1 MIEQIYY
8 AVALTVYSIFIIRF
22 ILSWIGADFDVEAD
36 VDVSDV
42 VSFKG
47 LTHFLMGFSGWLSV
61 KSYITHNVMW
71 YDYLIALILG
81 VIFVILLYFVYK
93 FLISLET
100 KPQILFGKQLI
111 GKTGK
116 IYVILESKDSI
127 KKYIITV
134 GNGLGTQEYP
144 AKSNNSYKLGD
155 EVVISDYVNAYKKKK
170 KNDNNNINYCR
181 NICTSYNYD
190 NYRTIVTLSQMS

>member
-22 ILSWIGADFDVEAD
+22 ILSWIGADFDIDTD
-36 VDVSDV
+36 VDISDV

-93 FLISLET
+93 LLISLET

-116 IYVILESKDSI
+116 IYIILEPEDSI

-155 EVVISDYVNAYKKKK
+155 EVVISDYVNAYY
-170 KNDNNNINYCR
+170 I
-181 NICTSYNYD
+181 I
-190 NYRTIVTLSQMS
+190 

>member
-22 ILSWIGADFDVEAD
+22 ILSWVGADFDIDAD
-36 VDVSDV
+36 VDISDI

-61 KSYITHNVMW
+61 KSYTTHNVMW

-93 FLISLET
+93 LLISLET
-100 KPQILFGKQLI
+100 KPQVLFGKQLI

-116 IYVILESKDSI
+116 IYIILEPEDSI

-155 EVVISDYVNAYKKKK
+155 EVVISDYVNAYY
-170 KNDNNNINYCR
+170 I
-181 NICTSYNYD
+181 I
-190 NYRTIVTLSQMS
+190 

>member
-1 MIEQIYY
+1 MIEQVYY
-8 AVALTVYSIFIIRF
+8 AIALIVYSIFIIRF
-22 ILSWIGADFDVEAD
+22 ILSWVGADFDIDAD
-36 VDVSDV
+36 VDIGDV

-93 FLISLET
+93 LLISLET

-116 IYVILESKDSI
+116 IYIILEPEDSI

-155 EVVISDYVNAYKKKK
+155 EVVISDYVNAYY
-170 KNDNNNINYCR
+170 I
-181 NICTSYNYD
+181 I
-190 NYRTIVTLSQMS
+190 

>member
-8 AVALTVYSIFIIRF
+8 AIALIVYSIFIIRF
-22 ILSWIGADFDVEAD
+22 ILSWIGADFDIDAD
-36 VDVSDV
+36 VDISDV

-61 KSYITHNVMW
+61 KSYTTHNVMW
-71 YDYLIALILG
+71 YDYIIALILG

-93 FLISLET
+93 LLISLET
-100 KPQILFGKQLI
+100 KPQILSGKQLI

-116 IYVILESKDSI
+116 IYVILEPEDSI

-134 GNGLGTQEYP
+134 GNGLGTQEYL

-155 EVVISDYVNAYKKKK
+155 EVVISDYVNAYY
-170 KNDNNNINYCR
+170 I
-181 NICTSYNYD
+181 I
-190 NYRTIVTLSQMS
+190 

>member
-22 ILSWIGADFDVEAD
+22 ILSWVGADFDVDAD
-36 VDVSDV
+36 IDIGDV

-93 FLISLET
+93 LLISLET
-100 KPQILFGKQLI
+100 KPQILSGKQLI

-116 IYVILESKDSI
+116 IYVILEPEDSI

-134 GNGLGTQEYP
+134 GNGLGTQEYQ

-155 EVVISDYVNAYKKKK
+155 EVVISDYVNAYY
-170 KNDNNNINYCR
+170 I
-181 NICTSYNYD
+181 I
-190 NYRTIVTLSQMS
+190 

>member
-22 ILSWIGADFDVEAD
+22 ILSWIGADFDVDAD

-71 YDYLIALILG
+71 YDYIIALILG

-93 FLISLET
+93 LLISLET
-100 KPQILFGKQLI
+100 KPQILSGKQLI

-116 IYVILESKDSI
+116 IYVILEPEDSI

-155 EVVISDYVNAYKKKK
+155 EVVISDYVNAYY
-170 KNDNNNINYCR
+170 I
-181 NICTSYNYD
+181 I
-190 NYRTIVTLSQMS
+190 

>member
-22 ILSWIGADFDVEAD
+22 ILSWIGADFDVDAD

-81 VIFVILLYFVYK
+81 VIFVILLYFIYK
-93 FLISLET
+93 LLISLET
-100 KPQILFGKQLI
+100 KPQILSGKQLI

-116 IYVILESKDSI
+116 IYVILEPEDSI

-155 EVVISDYVNAYKKKK
+155 EVVISDYVNAYY
-170 KNDNNNINYCR
+170 I
-181 NICTSYNYD
+181 I
-190 NYRTIVTLSQMS
+190 

>member
-22 ILSWIGADFDVEAD
+22 ILSWVGADFDIDAN
-36 VDVSDV
+36 VDIGDV

-93 FLISLET
+93 LLISLET
-100 KPQILFGKQLI
+100 KPQILSGKQLI

-116 IYVILESKDSI
+116 IYIILEPEDSI

-155 EVVISDYVNAYKKKK
+155 EVVISDYVNAYY
-170 KNDNNNINYCR
+170 I
-181 NICTSYNYD
+181 I
-190 NYRTIVTLSQMS
+190 

>member
-22 ILSWIGADFDVEAD
+22 ILSWVGADFDVEAD

-93 FLISLET
+93 LLISLET
-100 KPQILFGKQLI
+100 KPQILSGKQLI

-116 IYVILESKDSI
+116 IYVVLEPEDSI

-155 EVVISDYVNAYKKKK
+155 EVVISDYVNAYY
-170 KNDNNNINYCR
+170 I
-181 NICTSYNYD
+181 I
-190 NYRTIVTLSQMS
+190 

>member
-22 ILSWIGADFDVEAD
+22 ILSWIGADFDIDAD
-36 VDVSDV
+36 IDISDV

-93 FLISLET
+93 LLISLET

-116 IYVILESKDSI
+116 IYIILEPEDSI

-155 EVVISDYVNAYKKKK
+155 EVVISDYVNAYY
-170 KNDNNNINYCR
+170 I
-181 NICTSYNYD
+181 I
-190 NYRTIVTLSQMS
+190 

>member
-8 AVALTVYSIFIIRF
+8 AIALIVYSIFIIRF
-22 ILSWIGADFDVEAD
+22 ILSWIGADFDIDAD
-36 VDVSDV
+36 VDISDV

-93 FLISLET
+93 LLISLET
-100 KPQILFGKQLI
+100 KPQILSGKQLI

-116 IYVILESKDSI
+116 IYVILEPEDSI

-155 EVVISDYVNAYKKKK
+155 EVVISDYVNAYY
-170 KNDNNNINYCR
+170 I
-181 NICTSYNYD
+181 I
-190 NYRTIVTLSQMS
+190 

>member
-8 AVALTVYSIFIIRF
+8 AIALIVYSIFIIRF
-22 ILSWIGADFDVEAD
+22 ILSWIGADFDIDAD
-36 VDVSDV
+36 VDISDV

-61 KSYITHNVMW
+61 KSYTTHNVMW
-71 YDYLIALILG
+71 YDYIIALILG

-93 FLISLET
+93 LLISLET
-100 KPQILFGKQLI
+100 KPQILSGKQLI

-116 IYVILESKDSI
+116 IYVILEPEDSI

-155 EVVISDYVNAYKKKK
+155 EVVISDYVNAYY
-170 KNDNNNINYCR
+170 I
-181 NICTSYNYD
+181 I
-190 NYRTIVTLSQMS
+190 

>member
-22 ILSWIGADFDVEAD
+22 ILSWVGAAFDIDAD
-36 VDVSDV
+36 VDISDV

-93 FLISLET
+93 LLISLET
-100 KPQILFGKQLI
+100 KPQILSGKQLI

-116 IYVILESKDSI
+116 IYVILEPEDSI

-155 EVVISDYVNAYKKKK
+155 EVVISDYVNAYY
-170 KNDNNNINYCR
+170 I
-181 NICTSYNYD
+181 I
-190 NYRTIVTLSQMS
+190 

>member
-1 MIEQIYY
+1 MIEQVYY
-8 AVALTVYSIFIIRF
+8 AIALIVYSIFIIRF
-22 ILSWIGADFDVEAD
+22 ILSWIGADFDIDAD
-36 VDVSDV
+36 IDISDV

-47 LTHFLMGFSGWLSV
+47 FTHFLMGFSGWLSV

-116 IYVILESKDSI
+116 IYVILEPEDSI

-155 EVVISDYVNAYKKKK
+155 EVVISDYVNAYY
-170 KNDNNNINYCR
+170 I
-181 NICTSYNYD
+181 I
-190 NYRTIVTLSQMS
+190 

>member
-22 ILSWIGADFDVEAD
+22 ILSWIGADFDIDAD
-36 VDVSDV
+36 IDISDV

-93 FLISLET
+93 LLISLET

-116 IYVILESKDSI
+116 IYVILEPEDSI

-155 EVVISDYVNAYKKKK
+155 EVVISDYVNAYY
-170 KNDNNNINYCR
+170 I
-181 NICTSYNYD
+181 I
-190 NYRTIVTLSQMS
+190 

>member
-1 MIEQIYY
+1 MIEQVYY
-8 AVALTVYSIFIIRF
+8 AIALTVYSIFIIRF
-22 ILSWIGADFDVEAD
+22 ILSWIGADFDIDAD
-36 VDVSDV
+36 VDISDV

-47 LTHFLMGFSGWLSV
+47 FTHFLMGFSGWLSV

-116 IYVILESKDSI
+116 IYVILESEDSI

-155 EVVISDYVNAYKKKK
+155 EVVISDYVNAYY
-170 KNDNNNINYCR
+170 I
-181 NICTSYNYD
+181 I
-190 NYRTIVTLSQMS
+190 

>member
-22 ILSWIGADFDVEAD
+22 ILSWIGADFDIDAD
-36 VDVSDV
+36 VDISDV

-61 KSYITHNVMW
+61 KSYTTHNVMW

-93 FLISLET
+93 LLISLET
-100 KPQILFGKQLI
+100 KPQILVGKQLI

-116 IYVILESKDSI
+116 IYVILEPEDSI

-155 EVVISDYVNAYKKKK
+155 EVVISDYVNAYY
-170 KNDNNNINYCR
+170 I
-181 NICTSYNYD
+181 I
-190 NYRTIVTLSQMS
+190 

>member
-22 ILSWIGADFDVEAD
+22 ILSWVGADFDIDAD
-36 VDVSDV
+36 VDIGDV

-100 KPQILFGKQLI
+100 KPQILSGQQLI

-116 IYVILESKDSI
+116 IYIILEPEDSI
-127 KKYIITV
+127 KQYIITV
-134 GNGLGTQEYP
+134 RNGLGTQEYP
-144 AKSNNSYKLGD
+144 AK
-155 EVVISDYVNAYKKKK
+155 
-170 KNDNNNINYCR
+170 
-181 NICTSYNYD
+181 
-190 NYRTIVTLSQMS
+190 

>member
-1 MIEQIYY
+1 MIEQVYY
-8 AVALTVYSIFIIRF
+8 AIALIVYSIFIIRF
-22 ILSWIGADFDVEAD
+22 ILSWIGADFDIDAD
-36 VDVSDV
+36 IDIGDV

-116 IYVILESKDSI
+116 IYIILEPEDSI

-155 EVVISDYVNAYKKKK
+155 EVVISDYVNAYY
-170 KNDNNNINYCR
+170 I
-181 NICTSYNYD
+181 I
-190 NYRTIVTLSQMS
+190 

>member
-22 ILSWIGADFDVEAD
+22 ILSWVGADFDVEAD
-36 VDVSDV
+36 VDIGDV

-61 KSYITHNVMW
+61 KSYTTHNVMW

-81 VIFVILLYFVYK
+81 IIFVILLYFVYK
-93 FLISLET
+93 LLISLET

-116 IYVILESKDSI
+116 IYIILEPEDSI

-155 EVVISDYVNAYKKKK
+155 EVVISDYVNAYY
-170 KNDNNNINYCR
+170 I
-181 NICTSYNYD
+181 I
-190 NYRTIVTLSQMS
+190 

>member
-22 ILSWIGADFDVEAD
+22 ILSWVGADFDIDAD
-36 VDVSDV
+36 VDIGDV

-93 FLISLET
+93 LLISLET

-116 IYVILESKDSI
+116 IYIILEPENSI

-155 EVVISDYVNAYKKKK
+155 EVVISDYVNAYY
-170 KNDNNNINYCR
+170 I
-181 NICTSYNYD
+181 I
-190 NYRTIVTLSQMS
+190 

>member
-22 ILSWIGADFDVEAD
+22 ILSWVGADFDID
-36 VDVSDV
+36 TDIDISDV

-81 VIFVILLYFVYK
+81 IIFVILLYFIYK
-93 FLISLET
+93 LLISLET
-100 KPQILFGKQLI
+100 KPQVLFGKQLI

-116 IYVILESKDSI
+116 IYIILEPEDSI

-155 EVVISDYVNAYKKKK
+155 EVVISDYVNAYY
-170 KNDNNNINYCR
+170 I
-181 NICTSYNYD
+181 I
-190 NYRTIVTLSQMS
+190 

>member
-22 ILSWIGADFDVEAD
+22 ILSWVGADFDVETD
-36 VDVSDV
+36 LDVSDV

-93 FLISLET
+93 LLISLET

-116 IYVILESKDSI
+116 IYIILEPEDSI

-155 EVVISDYVNAYKKKK
+155 EVVISDYVNAYY
-170 KNDNNNINYCR
+170 I
-181 NICTSYNYD
+181 I
-190 NYRTIVTLSQMS
+190 

>member
-8 AVALTVYSIFIIRF
+8 AIALIVYSIFIIRF
-22 ILSWIGADFDVEAD
+22 ILSWIGADFDIDAD
-36 VDVSDV
+36 VDISDV

-61 KSYITHNVMW
+61 KSYTTHNVMW

-93 FLISLET
+93 LLISLET
-100 KPQILFGKQLI
+100 KPQILSGKQLI

-116 IYVILESKDSI
+116 IYVILEPEDSI

-155 EVVISDYVNAYKKKK
+155 EVVISDYVNAYY
-170 KNDNNNINYCR
+170 I
-181 NICTSYNYD
+181 I
-190 NYRTIVTLSQMS
+190 

>member
-1 MIEQIYY
+1 MIEQVYY
-8 AVALTVYSIFIIRF
+8 AIALIVYSIFIIRF
-22 ILSWIGADFDVEAD
+22 ILSWIGADFDIDAD
-36 VDVSDV
+36 VDISDV

-47 LTHFLMGFSGWLSV
+47 FTHFLMGFSGWLSV

-81 VIFVILLYFVYK
+81 IIFVILLYFVYK

-100 KPQILFGKQLI
+100 KPQILSGRQLI

-116 IYVILESKDSI
+116 IYVILEPEDSI

-155 EVVISDYVNAYKKKK
+155 EVVISDYVNAYY
-170 KNDNNNINYCR
+170 I
-181 NICTSYNYD
+181 I
-190 NYRTIVTLSQMS
+190 

>member
-22 ILSWIGADFDVEAD
+22 ILSWVGADFDVDAD
-36 VDVSDV
+36 VDVNDV

-93 FLISLET
+93 LLISLET
-100 KPQILFGKQLI
+100 KPQILSGKQLI

-116 IYVILESKDSI
+116 IYVILEPEDSI

-155 EVVISDYVNAYKKKK
+155 EVVISDYVNAYY
-170 KNDNNNINYCR
+170 I
-181 NICTSYNYD
+181 I
-190 NYRTIVTLSQMS
+190 

>member
-22 ILSWIGADFDVEAD
+22 ILSWVGADFDVDAD

-81 VIFVILLYFVYK
+81 VIFMILLYFVYK
-93 FLISLET
+93 LLISLET

-116 IYVILESKDSI
+116 IYVILEPEDSI

-155 EVVISDYVNAYKKKK
+155 EVVISDYVNAYY
-170 KNDNNNINYCR
+170 I
-181 NICTSYNYD
+181 I
-190 NYRTIVTLSQMS
+190 

>member
-22 ILSWIGADFDVEAD
+22 ILSWIGADFDIDAD
-36 VDVSDV
+36 IDISDV

-61 KSYITHNVMW
+61 KSYTTHNVMW

-93 FLISLET
+93 LLISLET
-100 KPQILFGKQLI
+100 KPQILVGKQLI

-116 IYVILESKDSI
+116 IYVILEPEDSI
-127 KKYIITV
+127 KKYIITI

-155 EVVISDYVNAYKKKK
+155 EVVISDYVNAYY
-170 KNDNNNINYCR
+170 I
-181 NICTSYNYD
+181 I
-190 NYRTIVTLSQMS
+190 

>member
-22 ILSWIGADFDVEAD
+22 ILSWVGADFDVDAD
-36 VDVSDV
+36 VDIGDV

-93 FLISLET
+93 LLISLET

-116 IYVILESKDSI
+116 IYVILEPEDSI

-155 EVVISDYVNAYKKKK
+155 EVVISDYVNAYY
-170 KNDNNNINYCR
+170 I
-181 NICTSYNYD
+181 I
-190 NYRTIVTLSQMS
+190 

>member
-1 MIEQIYY
+1 MIEQVYY
-8 AVALTVYSIFIIRF
+8 AIALIVYSIFIIRF
-22 ILSWIGADFDVEAD
+22 ILSWIGADFDIDAD
-36 VDVSDV
+36 VDISDV

-93 FLISLET
+93 LLISLET
-100 KPQILFGKQLI
+100 KPQILSGKQLI

-116 IYVILESKDSI
+116 IYVILEPEDSI

-155 EVVISDYVNAYKKKK
+155 EVVISDYVNAYY
-170 KNDNNNINYCR
+170 I
-181 NICTSYNYD
+181 I
-190 NYRTIVTLSQMS
+190 